1 MNNYKFLKY
10 FLTLSIPFLA
20 YLSFN
25 GYGIITYAPIIEAF
39 LFIPLLELFMK
50 PDSDNLS
57 VAEEEMSKNDKFYD
71 IILYLFVPVIFF
83 LIWEFL
89 ISMKETLSTF
99 DTVGRILSMGI
110 ICGGFGI
117 NIAHELGHRSNKIE
131 QFLSKMLLIPS
142 LYMHFF
148 IEHNRGHHKRVS
160 TKEDPSSAR
169 YGENIFSFWLRAV
182 VTGYI
187 SAWKLEKVKL
197 LRKGKKFISLDNEMI
212 IFQFVQFLFIYL
224 IFYFFGFTIMGYFL
238 VCSVIGFLLLETVNY
253 IEHYGLE
260 RTKNK
265 NGKYERVKPFHSWNS
280 NHPIGRIMLFEL
292 SRHSDHHFNAS
303 RKYQILK
310 NHDNCPEMP
319 TGYPGMMILALF
331 PPLWFYVM
339 NKKIKSIK

>member
-131 QFLSKMLLIPS
+131 QFLSKILLIPS

-310 NHDNCPEMP
+310 NHDNSPEMP

>member
-212 IFQFVQFLFIYL
+212 IFQFVQI
-224 IFYFFGFTIMGYFL
+224 
-238 VCSVIGFLLLETVNY
+238 VIKHTLLLS
-253 IEHYGLE
+253 
-260 RTKNK
+260 K
-265 NGKYERVKPFHSWNS
+265 
-280 NHPIGRIMLFEL
+280 
-292 SRHSDHHFNAS
+292 DH
-303 RKYQILK
+303 
-310 NHDNCPEMP
+310 
-319 TGYPGMMILALF
+319 
-331 PPLWFYVM
+331 
-339 NKKIKSIK
+339 